1 MSRTLEILSLA
12 PILPVLV
19 IERIEDAVP
28 LARALV
34 AGGLPVLEVTMRTGV
49 ALEAIKR
56 IKDGVDGVYCGAGTV
71 THGRV
76 VEALED
82 VGADFAVS
90 PGYTMS
96 LGEALRLSRIPLLPG
111 IATASELMV
120 CLDRGYS
127 CFKFFPAEANGGVNM
142 LKSFGGPFPD
152 AMFCPTGGISPANLK
167 TYLDLSSVVTAG
179 GSWIAPQDAI
189 ARGDWDFITEQA
201 ERVVS
206 LVKD

>member
-56 IKDGVDGVYCGAGTV
+56 IKDEVDGVYCGAGTV